1 MAAAAVAI
9 GAVREPW
16 QLYLADAVLALGWA
30 GTSLAMITNTI
41 SLWFDQKRGMAIS
54 LALNGASFGGIVGV
68 PLLVTLIGHIGFASA
83 MYAAAGAMLV
93 LLLPV
98 ILLLVGRPPDLH
110 GWYATAKAR
119 PQSSTEIRAWALR
132 DVGFL
137 TVTIA
142 FALVLFAQVGFIVH
156 LISFLDPVI
165 GRERAAVAVAVLT
178 AMAVI
183 GRVLFSMV
191 IDRLNQRLAS
201 ALSFLS
207 QAAALCVVINLHND
221 YALIAACAVFGFSV
235 GNLITLPSLIVQQ
248 EFDFASFGV
257 LISLNTAI
265 NQVTYAFGPG
275 VVGFLRDLVGRLYAA
290 VLSLYR
296 AGGGGRGADHGAGE
310 AKSEALVG
318 WAKARSA
325 VPTIDLSTCL
335 ARGGGHATL
344 CPPYETTASPLPLLQ
359 QRLDIQPLR
368 EHRELAVRP
377 ERPLLLRPV
386 PIELDAVVVGIA
398 QIERLADAVVAGAVE
413 RDAGRHQAAERVG
426 ERGARRIE
434 DRDVIEAGRAGRRR
448 RAALALPGVEADVV
462 VIAAGR
468 DEGRLRAH
476 ALHQLEAEHAA
487 IEGERAVEVGD
498 LEVDVADPGAG
509 MDGWALRHG
518 AAPLTNSR

>member
-16 QLYLADAVLALGWA
+16 QLYLADAVLAFGWA

-68 PLLVTLIGHIGFASA
+68 PLLVTMISHIGFGNAMFAASA
-83 MYAAAGAMLV
+83 AMLV
-93 LLLPV
+93 LLVPV
-98 ILLLVGRPPDLH
+98 ILLVVGRPPDLH
-110 GWYATAKAR
+110 GWHGAAKAK
-119 PQSSTEIRAWALR
+119 PQSSAEIRSRALR

-156 LISFLDPVI
+156 LISFLDPII

-221 YALIAACAVFGFSV
+221 YVLIAACAVFGFSV

-248 EFDFASFGV
+248 EFDSASFGV

-275 VVGFLRDLVGRLYAA
+275 VVGFLRDSSGGY
-290 VLSLYR
+290 SLPFYLCI
-296 AGGGGRGADHGAGE
+296 
-310 AKSEALVG
+310 ALEVM
-318 WAKARSA
+318 A
-325 VPTIDLSTCL
+325 
-335 ARGGGHATL
+335 
-344 CPPYETTASPLPLLQ
+344 
-359 QRLDIQPLR
+359 
-368 EHRELAVRP
+368 
-377 ERPLLLRPV
+377 
-386 PIELDAVVVGIA
+386 
-398 QIERLADAVVAGAVE
+398 
-413 RDAGRHQAAERVG
+413 
-426 ERGARRIE
+426 
-434 DRDVIEAGRAGRRR
+434 
-448 RAALALPGVEADVV
+448 AALIMVR
-462 VIAAGR
+462 GR
-468 DEGRLRAH
+468 PQAKT
-476 ALHQLEAEHAA
+476 A
-487 IEGERAVEVGD
+487 
-498 LEVDVADPGAG
+498 
-509 MDGWALRHG
+509 
-518 AAPLTNSR
+518 

>member
-1 MAAAAVAI
+1 MLDNPRHDGSVDESSLRYEGWRIVAVCFLLATFGWGLGFYGQSVYVAELQRAHGWSASLISSGTTFFYLFGALLVVFVGEAVNKYGPRLGLIAGTLAMSAAAVAI

-16 QLYLADAVLALGWA
+16 QLYLANAVLAFGWA

-41 SLWFDQKRGMAIS
+41 SLWFDHKRGMAIS

-83 MYAAAGAMLV
+83 MFTVAGAMLA

-98 ILLLVGRPPDLH
+98 ILIVVGRPPDLH
-110 GWYATAKAR
+110 GRRAATRAK
-119 PQSSTEIRAWALR
+119 PQSSAQIRSQALR

-183 GRVLFSMV
+183 GRVLFSLV

-207 QAAALCVVINLHND
+207 QAVALLVVINLHND
-221 YALIAACAVFGFSV
+221 YVLIAACALFGFSV

-248 EFDFASFGV
+248 EFDSASFGV

-275 VVGFLRDLVGRLYAA
+275 VVGLLRDF
-290 VLSLYR
+290 S
-296 AGGGGRGADHGAGE
+296 GGYE
-310 AKSEALVG
+310 LPFYLCIAL
-318 WAKARSA
+318 
-325 VPTIDLSTCL
+325 
-335 ARGGGHATL
+335 
-344 CPPYETTASPLPLLQ
+344 
-359 QRLDIQPLR
+359 
-368 EHRELAVRP
+368 ELA
-377 ERPLLLRPV
+377 
-386 PIELDAVVVGIA
+386 A
-398 QIERLADAVVAGAVE
+398 
-413 RDAGRHQAAERVG
+413 
-426 ERGARRIE
+426 
-434 DRDVIEAGRAGRRR
+434 
-448 RAALALPGVEADVV
+448 AALIMVR
-462 VIAAGR
+462 GR
-468 DEGRLRAH
+468 KS
-476 ALHQLEAEHAA
+476 Q
-487 IEGERAVEVGD
+487 
-498 LEVDVADPGAG
+498 
-509 MDGWALRHG
+509 
-518 AAPLTNSR
+518 S